1 MHSTYVGHAIANSDV
16 IHEQAAEENY
26 AQTPAGG
33 AAPHASRD
41 AGF

>member
-1 MHSTYVGHAIANSDV
+1 MRNAYVVPTISNSDV

-33 AAPHASRD
+33 AALIEDED

>member
-1 MHSTYVGHAIANSDV
+1 MHNTYVAPTITNSDV

-33 AAPHASRD
+33 AAPHAAID